1 MTDAQQ
7 RARRAAC
14 ENMPPSLPGSR
25 HAWWYAYCE
34 KCGKETEH
42 LSVLGGACVTC
53 CKNEERQAG

>member
-1 MTDAQQ
+1 MTDAQGK
-7 RARRAAC
+7 
-14 ENMPPSLPGSR
+14 NKSLPGSR

-53 CKNEERQAG
+53 RKNEERQEG